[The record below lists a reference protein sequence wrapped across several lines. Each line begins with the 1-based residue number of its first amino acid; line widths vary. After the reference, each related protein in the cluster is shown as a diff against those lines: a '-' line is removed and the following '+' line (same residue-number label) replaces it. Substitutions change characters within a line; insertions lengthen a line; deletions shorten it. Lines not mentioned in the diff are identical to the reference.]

1 MGLVGLAVFVAILIF
16 ALRNAMRAASAGRV
30 RGSKELQYYSV
41 AIEAVL
47 IIIIV
52 YGLAGDM
59 QGHKVLWLFLGLS
72 WALDA
77 MIGKSQVTAVD
88 EDRLSR
94 TAA

>member
-1 MGLVGLAVFVAILIF
+1 M
-16 ALRNAMRAASAGRV
+16 
-30 RGSKELQYYSV
+30 

-52 YGLAGDM
+52 SGLTGDV
-59 QGHKVLWLFLGLS
+59 QGLKVLWLFLGLS

-77 MIGKSQVTAVD
+77 MIGKSQVIAVD